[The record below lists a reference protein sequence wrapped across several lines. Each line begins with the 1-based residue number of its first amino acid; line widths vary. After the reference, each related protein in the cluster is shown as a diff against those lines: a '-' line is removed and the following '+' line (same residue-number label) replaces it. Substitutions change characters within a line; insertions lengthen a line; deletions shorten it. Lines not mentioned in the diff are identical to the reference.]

1 MYFLQ
6 VYWRTSLPSLWTKG
20 WAEDTPPCM
29 DYLAL
34 PVTGVVH
41 WVRIETFKLVWR
53 EEETPLMAFNL
64 CKEIL
69 LLVIMRR
76 SDVA

>member
-1 MYFLQ
+1 MSQ
-6 VYWRTSLPSLWTKG
+6 CR
-20 WAEDTPPCM
+20 A
-29 DYLAL
+29 YLAL
-34 PVTGVVH
+34 SVTWVVH

-69 LLVIMRR
+69 LLIIMCGG
-76 SDVA
+76 DVA